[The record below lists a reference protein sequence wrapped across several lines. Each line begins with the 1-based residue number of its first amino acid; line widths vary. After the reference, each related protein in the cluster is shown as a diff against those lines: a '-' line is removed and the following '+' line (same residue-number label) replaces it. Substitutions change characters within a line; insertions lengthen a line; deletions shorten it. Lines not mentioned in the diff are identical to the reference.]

1 MSGPATPADR
11 PDDSMA
17 PRPEGGWR
25 AAMRHA
31 FAIDAS
37 GPAEPTPEQAD
48 TLDRLGRLLE
58 RRGLTTPGLIA
69 LEMAR
74 PLNGVASA
82 AMQVL
87 QPTLDAA
94 LPKHLSDRARGM
106 SEFLEHRGSI
116 DTMVDVLAN
125 AEARRTA
132 EAASSSDDIDADRDA
147 DVTDADLDS
156 PPSDSDDPSDPPRG
170 NAP

>member
-1 MSGPATPADR
+1 
-11 PDDSMA
+11 
-17 PRPEGGWR
+17 
-25 AAMRHA
+25 MRHA
-31 FAIDAS
+31 FAIKDT

-94 LPKHLSDRARGM
+94 LPRHLSDRARGM
-106 SEFLEHRGSI
+106 SQFLEHRGSI
-116 DTMVDVLAN
+116 DTMVDVLAK
-125 AEARRTA
+125 AEARGERGGPDDAANAANAADSATQPA
-132 EAASSSDDIDADRDA
+132 ESHQTSEPG
-147 DVTDADLDS
+147 
-156 PPSDSDDPSDPPRG
+156 PPSDPTRPAASADSNEDLSDPPRG